1 MEKITYTETMLT
13 RRKILLVL
21 IMLWLPLQGAI
32 AAIMPLCVQAKQIG
46 VSLDIPAVTGACDR
60 HHEDDDQASSRA
72 HTDSTGSAP
81 DNITSTLPCESL
93 PCYASF
99 STLLPSAYSALI
111 SLGGYSYTVSFDSRF
126 TSAILQQ
133 PQRPPLA

>member
-1 MEKITYTETMLT
+1 
-13 RRKILLVL
+13 
-21 IMLWLPLQGAI
+21 MLWLPLQGAI

-60 HHEDDDQASSRA
+60 QHNDDDQAGSQA
-72 HTDSTGSAP
+72 HTYTTDSAA
-81 DNITSTLPCESL
+81 DDMTSLLPCESL

-111 SLGGYSYTVSFDSRF
+111 SIGGDFYTVSFDSRF
-126 TSAILQQ
+126 TSVILRQ